1 MLKLFWKIKRKVL
14 TVAKNVKLKNTF
26 FIKPCSLI
34 LLLLLIF
41 SLTACDKDGIV
52 MNELKFKEYDNAF
65 DVKDLKFNKDRK
77 LIEFVDNGII
87 TDEENPKALTYGGE
101 KKMIGQARHTFKN
114 LQYVKSKADKVEG
127 ALQYFGYV
135 YAVIELDGERYAVKL
150 DNYEKSFTKIKLD
163 DFLRQVY
170 NYQSQYGDTLSG
182 GNGLSS

>member
-1 MLKLFWKIKRKVL
+1 MENKRKVL
-14 TVAKNVKLKNTF
+14 TVAKKIKFKNHFLTKL
-26 FIKPCSLI
+26 CSFI

-41 SLTACDKDGIV
+41 TLTACDKDRIV
-52 MNELKFKEYDNAF
+52 MNELKFNEYDNAF

-87 TDEENPKALTYGGE
+87 TDEEKPKALTYGGE

-114 LQYVKSKADKVEG
+114 LQYVKSKVDKVEG

-135 YAVIELDGERYAVKL
+135 YAVIELDGERYVVKL
-150 DNYEKSFTKIKLD
+150 TDYEKSFSKVKFD
-163 DFLRQVY
+163 DFLQRAY
-170 NYQSQYGDTLSG
+170 NYQAQYGDTLSG